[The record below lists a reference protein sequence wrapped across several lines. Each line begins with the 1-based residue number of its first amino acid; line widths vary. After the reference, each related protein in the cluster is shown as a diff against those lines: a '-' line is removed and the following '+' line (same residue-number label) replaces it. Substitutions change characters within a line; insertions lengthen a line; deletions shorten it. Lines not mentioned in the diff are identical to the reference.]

1 MLPCSSSAIFSPISQ
16 SWFPQ
21 TPAAVRQGV
30 MHVCACAELRAQPC
44 FLGFHHQRASL
55 TPLSPDRISHLFELL
70 QQCPLTCEALQ
81 WLSSLFLSL
90 KQFDLSVTLL
100 LTTHSVLLQLNH
112 LSRELIPLPA
122 LHCALSRLFIRVRI
136 WGLGAA
142 EGLVSQVDSQV
153 ATAAFDGESWGVQVS
168 DGSPAGGQ
176 AHRLALVKKAPPLC
190 SHRRWM

>member
-1 MLPCSSSAIFSPISQ
+1 MLPCSSSVIFSPISQ

-21 TPAAVRQGV
+21 TPAAVRRGV
-30 MHVCACAELRAQPC
+30 IRVCAWEHSLVC
-44 FLGFHHQRASL
+44 FLGFHHQRALL
-55 TPLSPDRISHLFELL
+55 TPLSPGRISRLFELL
-70 QQCPLTCEALQ
+70 QPCPLTCEPLQ
-81 WLSSLFLSL
+81 TIIA
-90 KQFDLSVTLL
+90 V
-100 LTTHSVLLQLNH
+100 SVLKTVWPFCDTPASNPFSASPTNH
-112 LSRELIPLPA
+112 LSGELISLPA
-122 LHCALSRLFIRVRI
+122 LHRALSRLFIRVRI